1 MDKILDF
8 IDEKTYRFIK
18 MCKCGNKSEE
28 TQQSNEITNEK
39 TTDKQKRRKIIN
51 WLTWKPFYFVYEL
64 ALGKS
69 KVEIAMEKIKLFCE
83 MHNLGIKTSENE
95 FT

>member
-39 TTDKQKRRKIIN
+39 TTDK
-51 WLTWKPFYFVYEL
+51 
-64 ALGKS
+64 
-69 KVEIAMEKIKLFCE
+69 
-83 MHNLGIKTSENE
+83 
-95 FT
+95 